1 MRSKLKKR
9 LAVHL
14 LNVVFS
20 IYLLITVLITLTQ
33 MGSEYRRVQDHVETA
48 LTTTEAIFSE
58 SLTTAAWTFDTP
70 QLDANLEGM
79 LKIPAIVGIKI
90 DGMDKPPDW
99 KKQFPIRL
107 GIILDDEQRVIPMNQ
122 AQDQPYLHLIAHRFQ
137 LKKNDILLGEVTL
150 YSSNFVIFNFIKYSF
165 LLIVIGA
172 VVKTIVLWLLFMWA
186 FNCFLGKKLAV
197 FCQTMEDADIDNPK
211 TLLLT
216 LQTDNIDELCRIEQA
231 FNSLLKRVIEKKQ
244 ALDELNATLEQKVA
258 LRTEQLQQLNAVLT
272 QLSITDGLTDL
283 ANRRYFDE
291 ALMNE
296 CQRAA
301 RTNQPLALMMIDV
314 DLFKKYNDHYGHQA
328 GDDCL
333 VSVAEALKSYARR
346 ASDLVARY
354 GGEEFAF
361 IAPATNEASAV
372 HLAQTICTA
381 LASQQLPHELS
392 PLGIVTISIG
402 VAVFVSTTPEQLI
415 KKADEALYCAK
426 FQGRNQVVL
435 SED

>member
-1 MRSKLKKR
+1 
-9 LAVHL
+9 
-14 LNVVFS
+14 
-20 IYLLITVLITLTQ
+20 

-70 QLDANLEGM
+70 QLDANLDGM
-79 LKIPAIVGIKI
+79 LKMPAIVGIKI

-99 KKQFPIRL
+99 KKPFPIRL
-107 GIILDDEQRVIPMNQ
+107 GTIMDDEQRVISMNQ

-137 LKKNDILLGEVTL
+137 LKKNDTVLGDVTL
-150 YSSNFVIFNFIKYSF
+150 YSSNFVVFNTIKYSF
-165 LLIVIGA
+165 LLIVVAA

-186 FNCFLGKKLAV
+186 FNRFLGKKLAV
-197 FCQTMEDADIDNPK
+197 FCQTMDETDIDNPEP
-211 TLLLT
+211 LFLT
-216 LQTDNIDELCRIEQA
+216 LQTDDIDELCRIEQA
-231 FNSLLKRVIEKKQ
+231 FNNLFKRVIEKKQ
-244 ALDELNATLEQKVA
+244 ALDELNTTLEQKVA
-258 LRTEQLQQLNAVLT
+258 LRTEELQQLNAVLT
-272 QLSITDGLTDL
+272 QLSITDGLTGL

-291 ALMNE
+291 VLKEE
-296 CQRAA
+296 CSRAA
-301 RTNQPLALMMIDV
+301 RTNQPLALMIIDV
-314 DLFKKYNDHYGHQA
+314 DVFKKYNDHYGHQA

-333 VSVAEALKSYARR
+333 VTVANVFKTHAHRI
-346 ASDLVARY
+346 SDLAARY

-372 HLAQTICTA
+372 HLAQAICTA

-392 PLGIVTISIG
+392 AFGIVTVSIG

-426 FQGRNQVVL
+426 LQGRNQVVL